1 LVKSA
6 YKEIMKFRV
15 SQEDLAKALSA
26 SSRSANARSNLPILA
41 NILINCSKNNLEVTS
56 TNLETAIKVK
66 IPCKV
71 EKEGKTTLPGRTL
84 FEFVP
89 QLPEGE
95 ITVEK
100 LGEEVLLST
109 KGYSARLA
117 TMAADEFPAIPKIA
131 SGKELKIGA
140 RDFAKNVQKVE
151 YCASQDESRPAL
163 TGILCELEKKGF
175 LMVATDGYRLSFS
188 QIGDTKSGQTFK
200 LIIPARALSE
210 LAKIIAETE
219 SAEGEQLAILV
230 ANQLNQVE
238 FKIGSIEF
246 TTRTI
251 EGEYPGWQKII
262 PSAFAT
268 KAKIQKADFVKQL
281 RIASI
286 FARDAGNIVKLNLAQ
301 GQLTIFANTSQVGS
315 NEIKTEAQI
324 DGPGGEIAFNFR
336 YLLEALSAIEG
347 EDVLFEMGES
357 LTPARLKSTE
367 PKDPSFHIIMPV
379 RLQS

>member
-1 LVKSA
+1 MVNSA
-6 YKEIMKFRV
+6 YTKNMKFKI
-15 SQEDLAKALSA
+15 SQEDFAKALSV
-26 SSRSANARSNLPILA
+26 SSRSVNAKSSLPILS
-41 NILINCSKNNLEVTS
+41 NVLVNCSKNNLEVTS
-56 TNLETAIKVK
+56 TNLETAIKVTV
-66 IPCKV
+66 PCKI

-89 QLPEGE
+89 QLPGGE
-95 ITVEK
+95 ISVEK

-117 TMAADEFPAIPKIA
+117 TMTADEFPAIPKIV
-131 SGKELKIGA
+131 SGKELKIAA
-140 RDFAKNVQKVE
+140 RDFSKNVQIVE

-175 LMVATDGYRLSFS
+175 LMVATDGYRLGFS
-188 QIGDTKSGQTFK
+188 QIADIKSTQFFK
-200 LIIPARALSE
+200 LIIPGRALSE

-262 PSAFAT
+262 PSAFST
-268 KAKIQKADFVKQL
+268 KAKIPKSEFVRQL

-286 FARDAGNIVKLNLAQ
+286 FARDAGNIVKLNLGE

-315 NEIKTEAQI
+315 NEIQTDAQI
-324 DGPGGEIAFNFR
+324 EGPGGEIAFNFR
-336 YLLEALSAIEG
+336 YLLEALSAIDC

-357 LTPARLKSTE
+357 LTPARLKSTD

>member
-1 LVKSA
+1 
-6 YKEIMKFRV
+6 MKFKI
-15 SQEDLAKALSA
+15 SQEDFAKALSA
-26 SSRSANARSNLPILA
+26 SSRSTGAKSNLPILS

-56 TNLETAIKVK
+56 TNLETAIKATV
-66 IPCKV
+66 PCKT

-89 QLPEGE
+89 QLPGGD

-117 TMAADEFPAIPKIA
+117 TMAADEFPAIPRIA
-131 SGKELKIGA
+131 SGKELKTNA
-140 RDFAKNVQKVE
+140 RDFYKNVQKVE

-163 TGILCELEKKGF
+163 TGILCELAKNGF
-175 LMVATDGYRLSFS
+175 LMVATDGYRLGFS
-188 QIGDTKSGQTFK
+188 QISDTKSSQVFK
-200 LIIPARALSE
+200 LIIPSRALSE
-210 LAKIIAETE
+210 LAKIIAEGE
-219 SAEGEQLAILV
+219 SEEGEQLVILV

-238 FKIGSIEF
+238 FKIGGIEF

-262 PSAFAT
+262 PASFAT
-268 KAKIQKADFVKQL
+268 KAKIPKAEFVKQL

-286 FARDAGNIVKLNLAQ
+286 FARDAGNIVKLNFGE

-315 NEIKTEAQI
+315 NEIKTDAQI

-357 LTPARLKSTE
+357 LTPARLRGTE

>member
-1 LVKSA
+1 
-6 YKEIMKFRV
+6 MKLKI
-15 SQEDLAKALSA
+15 SQEDFAKALSA
-26 SSRSANARSNLPILA
+26 SSRSVNAKSNLPILA
-41 NILINCSKNNLEVTS
+41 NVLVNCSKNNLEVTS
-56 TNLETAIKVK
+56 TNLETAIKVTV
-66 IPCKV
+66 PCKV

-84 FEFVP
+84 FEFIP
-89 QLPEGE
+89 QLPGGE

-100 LGEEVLLST
+100 LGEEVLLSA

-131 SGKELKIGA
+131 SGKELKIDA
-140 RDFAKNVQKVE
+140 RGFSKNVQRVE
-151 YCASQDESRPAL
+151 YCASQDEGRPAL
-163 TGILCELEKKGF
+163 TGILCELEKKGL

-188 QIGDTKSGQTFK
+188 QITGTISAQVFR

-210 LAKIIAETE
+210 LAKIIAESE
-219 SAEGEQLAILV
+219 SADNQKLAILV
-230 ANQLNQVE
+230 ANQLNQVD
-238 FKIGSIEF
+238 FKIGNIEF

-262 PSAFAT
+262 PSTFST
-268 KAKIQKADFVKQL
+268 KAKIPKSEFVRQL

-286 FARDAGNIVKLNLAQ
+286 FARDAGNIVKLNLGE

-324 DGPGGEIAFNFR
+324 EGPGGEIAFNFR

-367 PKDPSFHIIMPV
+367 PKDLSFHIIMPV

>member
-1 LVKSA
+1 
-6 YKEIMKFRV
+6 MKFRV

-26 SSRSANARSNLPILA
+26 CSRSTGAKSNLPILS
-41 NILINCSKNNLEVTS
+41 NILVNCSKNNLEVTS
-56 TNLETAIKVK
+56 TNLETAIKIA
-66 IPCKV
+66 IPCIA

-131 SGKELKIGA
+131 SGKELKIKA
-140 RDFAKNVQKVE
+140 RDFSKNVQKVE

-163 TGILCELEKKGF
+163 TGVLCELEKRGF

-188 QIGDTKSGQTFK
+188 QIVDAKSAQVFK
-200 LIIPARALSE
+200 LIIPASALSE
-210 LAKIIAETE
+210 LAKIITETE
-219 SAEGEQLAILV
+219 SAEGEQLTILV
-230 ANQLNQVE
+230 ASQLNQVE
-238 FKIGSIEF
+238 FKIGGIEF

-262 PSAFAT
+262 PSAFGT

-286 FARDAGNIVKLNLAQ
+286 FARDAGNIVKLNLKE

-315 NEIKTEAQI
+315 NEITTEARI
-324 DGPGGEIAFNFR
+324 EGPGGEIAFNFR

-367 PKDPSFHIIMPV
+367 SKDPSFHIIMPV

>member
-1 LVKSA
+1 MKNPA
-6 YKEIMKFRV
+6 NNMKFKI
-15 SQEDLAKALSA
+15 SQEDFAKALSA
-26 SSRSANARSNLPILA
+26 SSRSTGAKSNLPILS

-56 TNLETAIKVK
+56 TNLETAIKIA
-66 IPCKV
+66 IPCKT

-84 FEFVP
+84 FEFIP

-100 LGEEVLLST
+100 LGEEVLLSA

-117 TMAADEFPAIPKIA
+117 TMPADEFPAIPKIT

-163 TGILCELEKKGF
+163 TGILCELDKKGF
-175 LMVATDGYRLSFS
+175 LMVATDGYRLGFS
-188 QIGDTKSGQTFK
+188 QITDIKSAQVFK

-210 LAKIIAETE
+210 LAKIIGETE
-219 SAEGEQLAILV
+219 SAGGEQLTILV

-238 FKIGSIEF
+238 FKIGGIEF

-262 PSAFAT
+262 PPAFST
-268 KAKIQKADFVKQL
+268 KAKIQKAEFIKQL

-286 FARDAGNIVKLNLAQ
+286 FARDAGNIVKLNV
-301 GQLTIFANTSQVGS
+301 GGSQLTIFSNTSQVGS

-324 DGPGGEIAFNFR
+324 EGSGGEIAFNFR

-347 EDVLFEMGES
+347 EDVFFEMGES

-367 PKDPSFHIIMPV
+367 PKESSFHIIMPV

>member
-1 LVKSA
+1 
-6 YKEIMKFRV
+6 MKFEI
-15 SQEDLAKALSA
+15 SQEDFAKALSV
-26 SSRSANARSNLPILA
+26 SSRSVNAKSSLPILS
-41 NILINCSKNNLEVTS
+41 NILVNCSKNNLEVTS
-56 TNLETAIKVK
+56 TNLETAIKVTV
-66 IPCKV
+66 PCKI

-89 QLPEGE
+89 QLPGGE
-95 ITVEK
+95 ISVEK

-109 KGYSARLA
+109 KGYNARLA
-117 TMAADEFPAIPKIA
+117 TMTADEFPAIPKIA
-131 SGKELKIGA
+131 SGKELKIAA
-140 RDFAKNVQKVE
+140 RDFSKNVQKVE

-188 QIGDTKSGQTFK
+188 QIVDIKSTQFFK

-230 ANQLNQVE
+230 ASQLNQVE

-262 PSAFAT
+262 PSAFST
-268 KAKIQKADFVKQL
+268 KAKIPKSEFVRQL

-286 FARDAGNIVKLNLAQ
+286 FARDAGNIVKLNLGE

-324 DGPGGEIAFNFR
+324 EGPGGEIAFNFR
-336 YLLEALSAIEG
+336 YLLEALSAIDG